1 MAGTLVMH
9 EKGWLGHKETVL
21 HRGEGPIWHIRWRG
35 SLIAWANDLV
45 SIQTTFST
53 KFTNQL
59 IVQGVKIYDTASQ
72 TRITYIERQPESPRP
87 DLFKCT
93 LHWQDDSTLL
103 IAWADVIKVARI
115 RARPRTST
123 SSSSANLPPFM
134 VEITAV
140 FELDCMIAGVLPL
153 SSVMTNLNLPVP
165 SHTRNAST
173 STTSSSSV
181 PAPTSLLVLAYT
193 PVDTSFSH
201 EATDDR
207 TIQARKT
214 AERPEL
220 RIISRAGEELSTDAL
235 SVTGF
240 QSWGCNDYTLAE
252 FEHEG
257 TGRTKGYLVL
267 SPKDVILVRP
277 RDRKDHITWLVERKR
292 YEEALG
298 QIEIM
303 ESEGTETI
311 DATEIGQRYI
321 EHLVG
326 EGKGFVASRSVLP

>member
-1 MAGTLVMH
+1 
-9 EKGWLGHKETVL
+9 
-21 HRGEGPIWHIRWRG
+21 
-35 SLIAWANDLV
+35 
-45 SIQTTFST
+45 
-53 KFTNQL
+53 
-59 IVQGVKIYDTASQ
+59 
-72 TRITYIERQPESPRP
+72 
-87 DLFKCT
+87 
-93 LHWQDDSTLL
+93 
-103 IAWADVIKVARI
+103 
-115 RARPRTST
+115 
-123 SSSSANLPPFM
+123 M

-165 SHTRNAST
+165 THTRNAST
-173 STTSSSSV
+173 SSTSSSV

-193 PVDTSFSH
+193 PTDTSFFH
-201 EATDDR
+201 EATEDR
-207 TIQARKT
+207 AVQARKT

-252 FEHEG
+252 FDQDG
-257 TGRTKGYLVL
+257 TGKTKGYLVL
-267 SPKDVILVRP
+267 SPKDVIIVRP
-277 RDRKDHITWLVERKR
+277 RDRKDHIAWLVERKR

-303 ESEGTETI
+303 ENEGTETI

-326 EGKGFVASRSVLP
+326 EGKGWLHHDPGTPDLFIGDFTKAAKLFSKVCGQDTRRWEDWIFVFAQKQELQVSARTVESDEVAHLLCHRRSFPISQLTGQG

>member
-1 MAGTLVMH
+1 
-9 EKGWLGHKETVL
+9 
-21 HRGEGPIWHIRWRG
+21 
-35 SLIAWANDLV
+35 
-45 SIQTTFST
+45 
-53 KFTNQL
+53 
-59 IVQGVKIYDTASQ
+59 
-72 TRITYIERQPESPRP
+72 
-87 DLFKCT
+87 
-93 LHWQDDSTLL
+93 
-103 IAWADVIKVARI
+103 
-115 RARPRTST
+115 
-123 SSSSANLPPFM
+123 M

-165 SHTRNAST
+165 THTRNAST
-173 STTSSSSV
+173 SSTSSSV

-193 PVDTSFSH
+193 PTDTSFFH
-201 EATDDR
+201 EATEDR
-207 TIQARKT
+207 AVQARKT

-252 FEHEG
+252 FDQDG
-257 TGRTKGYLVL
+257 TGKTKGYLVL
-267 SPKDVILVRP
+267 SPKDVIIVRP
-277 RDRKDHITWLVERKR
+277 RDRKDHIAWLVERKR

-303 ESEGTETI
+303 ENEGTETI

-326 EGKGFVASRSVLP
+326 EGKGWLHHDPGTPDPFIGDFTKAAKLFSKVCGQDTRRWEDWIFVFAQKQELQVSARTVESDEVAHLLCHRRSFPISQLTGQG

>member
-1 MAGTLVMH
+1 
-9 EKGWLGHKETVL
+9 
-21 HRGEGPIWHIRWRG
+21 
-35 SLIAWANDLV
+35 
-45 SIQTTFST
+45 
-53 KFTNQL
+53 
-59 IVQGVKIYDTASQ
+59 
-72 TRITYIERQPESPRP
+72 
-87 DLFKCT
+87 
-93 LHWQDDSTLL
+93 
-103 IAWADVIKVARI
+103 
-115 RARPRTST
+115 
-123 SSSSANLPPFM
+123 M

-153 SSVMTNLNLPVP
+153 SSLMTNLNVPVP
-165 SHTRNAST
+165 THTRNASSS
-173 STTSSSSV
+173 STSSV

-193 PVDTSFSH
+193 PADTSFSH

-207 TIQARKT
+207 AIQARKT

-252 FEHEG
+252 FDQDG
-257 TGRTKGYLVL
+257 TGMTKGYLVL
-267 SPKDVILVRP
+267 SPKDVIVVRP
-277 RDRKDHITWLVERKR
+277 RDRKDHIAWLVERKR

-303 ESEGTETI
+303 ESEGTETM
-311 DATEIGQRYI
+311 DATEIGQHYI

-326 EGKGFVASRSVLP
+326 EGKGFVASRPVLS

>member
-1 MAGTLVMH
+1 
-9 EKGWLGHKETVL
+9 
-21 HRGEGPIWHIRWRG
+21 
-35 SLIAWANDLV
+35 
-45 SIQTTFST
+45 
-53 KFTNQL
+53 
-59 IVQGVKIYDTASQ
+59 
-72 TRITYIERQPESPRP
+72 
-87 DLFKCT
+87 
-93 LHWQDDSTLL
+93 
-103 IAWADVIKVARI
+103 
-115 RARPRTST
+115 
-123 SSSSANLPPFM
+123 M

-165 SHTRNAST
+165 SHTRDAST
-173 STTSSSSV
+173 SSSSSV
-181 PAPTSLLVLAYT
+181 PAPTSLLVLAHT
-193 PVDTSFSH
+193 PTDTSFFH

-207 TIQARKT
+207 TVQARKI

-252 FEHEG
+252 FEQEG
-257 TGRTKGYLVL
+257 TGKTKGYLVL
-267 SPKDVILVRP
+267 SPKDVIIVRP
-277 RDRKDHITWLVERKR
+277 RDRKDHIAWLVERKR

-311 DATEIGQRYI
+311 DAAEIGQRYI

-326 EGKGFVASRSVLP
+326 EGKDFVASRSVLSRTSYR

>member
-1 MAGTLVMH
+1 
-9 EKGWLGHKETVL
+9 
-21 HRGEGPIWHIRWRG
+21 
-35 SLIAWANDLV
+35 
-45 SIQTTFST
+45 
-53 KFTNQL
+53 
-59 IVQGVKIYDTASQ
+59 
-72 TRITYIERQPESPRP
+72 
-87 DLFKCT
+87 
-93 LHWQDDSTLL
+93 
-103 IAWADVIKVARI
+103 
-115 RARPRTST
+115 
-123 SSSSANLPPFM
+123 M

-153 SSVMTNLNLPVP
+153 SSVMTNLNLPAP

-173 STTSSSSV
+173 SSSSSV
-181 PAPTSLLVLAYT
+181 PTPTSLLVLAYT
-193 PVDTSFSH
+193 PADTSFFH

-207 TIQARKT
+207 AMQARKT

-252 FEHEG
+252 FDQEG
-257 TGRTKGYLVL
+257 TKGYLVI
-267 SPKDVILVRP
+267 SPKDVIVVRP
-277 RDRKDHITWLVERKR
+277 RDRKDHIAWLVERKR

-326 EGKGFVASRSVLP
+326 GGKGFVASRCVLP

>member
-1 MAGTLVMH
+1 M
-9 EKGWLGHKETVL
+9 
-21 HRGEGPIWHIRWRG
+21 
-35 SLIAWANDLV
+35 
-45 SIQTTFST
+45 
-53 KFTNQL
+53 NQL
-59 IVQGVKIYDTASQ
+59 TVQGVKIYDTASQ
-72 TRITYIERQPESPRP
+72 TRITYIERQPDSPRP

-103 IAWADVIKVARI
+103 IAWADTIKVARM

-165 SHTRNAST
+165 THTRNAST
-173 STTSSSSV
+173 SSTSSV
-181 PAPTSLLVLAYT
+181 PAPTSLLVLAYA
-193 PVDTSFSH
+193 PPDTSFSH

-207 TIQARKT
+207 AIQARKT

-240 QSWGCNDYTLAE
+240 QSWGCNDYTLVE
-252 FEHEG
+252 FDQDG
-257 TGRTKGYLVL
+257 TGKTKGYLVL
-267 SPKDVILVRP
+267 SPKDVIVVRP
-277 RDRKDHITWLVERKR
+277 RDRKDHIAWLVERKR

-326 EGKGFVASRSVLP
+326 EGKGMVVLRSRHP

>member
-1 MAGTLVMH
+1 
-9 EKGWLGHKETVL
+9 
-21 HRGEGPIWHIRWRG
+21 
-35 SLIAWANDLV
+35 
-45 SIQTTFST
+45 
-53 KFTNQL
+53 
-59 IVQGVKIYDTASQ
+59 
-72 TRITYIERQPESPRP
+72 
-87 DLFKCT
+87 
-93 LHWQDDSTLL
+93 
-103 IAWADVIKVARI
+103 
-115 RARPRTST
+115 
-123 SSSSANLPPFM
+123 M

-153 SSVMTNLNLPVP
+153 SSVMTNLNLPVS

-173 STTSSSSV
+173 STSSSSSV

-193 PVDTSFSH
+193 PADTSFSH

-207 TIQARKT
+207 AIQARKT

-252 FEHEG
+252 FEQDG
-257 TGRTKGYLVL
+257 TGKTKGYLVL

-277 RDRKDHITWLVERKR
+277 RDRKDHIAWLVERKR

-326 EGKGFVASRSVLP
+326 EGKSFVASRSVLP

>member
-1 MAGTLVMH
+1 
-9 EKGWLGHKETVL
+9 
-21 HRGEGPIWHIRWRG
+21 
-35 SLIAWANDLV
+35 
-45 SIQTTFST
+45 
-53 KFTNQL
+53 
-59 IVQGVKIYDTASQ
+59 
-72 TRITYIERQPESPRP
+72 
-87 DLFKCT
+87 
-93 LHWQDDSTLL
+93 
-103 IAWADVIKVARI
+103 
-115 RARPRTST
+115 
-123 SSSSANLPPFM
+123 M

-165 SHTRNAST
+165 SHTRDAST
-173 STTSSSSV
+173 SSTSSV
-181 PAPTSLLVLAYT
+181 PVPTSLLVLAYT
-193 PVDTSFSH
+193 PADTSFFH

-207 TIQARKT
+207 AVQARKV

-252 FEHEG
+252 FEEEQEG
-257 TGRTKGYLVL
+257 TGKTKGYLVL
-267 SPKDVILVRP
+267 SPRDVIVVRP
-277 RDRKDHITWLVERKR
+277 RDRKDHIAWLVERKR
-292 YEEALG
+292 YEEALE

-311 DATEIGQRYI
+311 DAAEIGQRYI

-326 EGKGFVASRSVLP
+326 EGKGFVASRFAVP